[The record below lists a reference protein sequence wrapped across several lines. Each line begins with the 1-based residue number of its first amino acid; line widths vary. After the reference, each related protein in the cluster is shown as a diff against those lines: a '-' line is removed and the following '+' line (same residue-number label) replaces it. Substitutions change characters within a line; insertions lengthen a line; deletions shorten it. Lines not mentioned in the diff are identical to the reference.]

1 MLTNERRDLVL
12 RYEGYVRNL
21 VNIKY
26 NGDEDIYGDAMVK
39 LCAIADDYDFEED
52 GNPDKYFRVKIRK
65 YLNDLHRRDKVVE
78 TVVGYIDSVSTVN
91 TVNMERKVDLE
102 NILKSRLT
110 EREYNILN
118 LMNDGYGYTDIGRI
132 LNISGQR
139 VKHIYIE
146 ALAKARRA
154 VLVKCSRYKLY

>member
-52 GNPDKYFRVKIRK
+52 GNPDKYFRGKIRK
-65 YLNDLHRRDKVVE
+65 YLNDLHRRDRVVE
-78 TVVGYIDSVSTVN
+78 TVVGYIDSVSNVN

-110 EREYNILN
+110 EREYYILKS
-118 LMNDGYGYTDIGRI
+118 MNDGYGYTDIGKV
-132 LNISGQR
+132 LNLSGQR
-139 VKHIYIE
+139 VKRIYIE

-154 VLVKCSRYKLY
+154 VLVKCSSYKLY

>member
-154 VLVKCSRYKLY
+154 VLVKCSSYKLY

>member
-65 YLNDLHRRDKVVE
+65 YLNDLHRRGKVVE

-132 LNISGQR
+132 FNISGQR

-154 VLVKCSRYKLY
+154 VLVKCSSYRLY